1 METPFF
7 SVDKRLLALSDKA
20 LERAAGAMAHIEAV
34 TEYNQQ
40 KVLSAFIEGQVS
52 ESHFVATTGYGYG
65 DRGRDKLDEV
75 FARAM
80 GAEDALVRHS
90 ILSGT
95 HAIAIALFGILRP
108 GDTLLAVT
116 GAPYDTLEDVIGL
129 RGDSPGSLKEFGVSY
144 RQVALDA
151 AGRPDIPA
159 IEAALEIGGPVR
171 MVHIQRSRG
180 YNLRPSLSV
189 EDIGRIIAAVKAKSP
204 QTVVFVDNCY
214 GEFVERT
221 EPTAV
226 GADLMA
232 GSLIKNPGG
241 GIADNGGYICGR
253 ADLVE
258 LCSYRMTTPGLGREV
273 GASLGHNRALFMG
286 LFNAPHVVGEAL
298 KTAAYCAAL
307 FELLGYP
314 VTPRSDE
321 RRADIIQAVRL
332 GTPEALVAF
341 CQGMQRGAPV
351 DAFVVPE
358 PWDMPGYDSQVI
370 MAAGAFTLGASI
382 ELSAD
387 APLREPYAAY
397 MQGGLNFHSGKL
409 GVLLAAQS
417 MLEKGVL
424 TLPSN

>member
-258 LCSYRMTTPGLGREV
+258 LCSYRMTTPAWGGRW
-273 GASLGHNRALFMG
+273 
-286 LFNAPHVVGEAL
+286 AP
-298 KTAAYCAAL
+298 
-307 FELLGYP
+307 
-314 VTPRSDE
+314 
-321 RRADIIQAVRL
+321 
-332 GTPEALVAF
+332 
-341 CQGMQRGAPV
+341 
-351 DAFVVPE
+351 
-358 PWDMPGYDSQVI
+358 
-370 MAAGAFTLGASI
+370 
-382 ELSAD
+382 LSAITVHCSWGCST
-387 APLREPYAAY
+387 R
-397 MQGGLNFHSGKL
+397 
-409 GVLLAAQS
+409 
-417 MLEKGVL
+417 L
-424 TLPSN
+424 TWWGRR

>member
-226 GADLMA
+226 GADLLA